1 MAETHQKRQ
10 REESHEAAISDFD
23 YTNSKC
29 HKSYDNILSILD
41 EEEEAEEEEPN
52 KDFSAIFTTLQQ
64 ELSSSFVSPLPCMAE
79 DSGMNHNQTTATS
92 ADCSS
97 SSGGSAKEYKDDDS
111 VRVMIRRLL
120 EASDDELGI
129 PNRVDEEIKAE
140 GNRLLCDG
148 LWELED
154 EAANYYTMLQK
165 DLFI

>member
-1 MAETHQKRQ
+1 MAETQLKRQ
-10 REESHEAAISDFD
+10 REEFHEAETSNFD
-23 YTNSKC
+23 DTDSKR

-64 ELSSSFVSPLPCMAE
+64 ELSSSFVSPPPCTAE
-79 DSGMNHNQTTATS
+79 ESGLDHNQTTATS
-92 ADCSS
+92 ADCSPR
-97 SSGGSAKEYKDDDS
+97 SGGSAKEYEDDDS
-111 VRVMIRRLL
+111 VKIMIRRLL

-129 PNRVDEEIKAE
+129 PNRVDEEIKSE

-154 EAANYYTMLQK
+154 EAAN
-165 DLFI
+165 